1 MVKSGMK
8 TKIQYEIKVTN
19 GNLEFEKLPTNML
32 DDYLSVMVS
41 INIDNDFS
49 PWFKFTKVKNT
60 QEEINSKF
68 WFAVGII
75 FGQLVLYYNYKNL
88 KEINTTLQLTIENE

>member
-19 GNLEFEKLPTNML
+19 GNLEFEKLPTNIL
-32 DDYLSVMVS
+32 DKYLSITVS
-41 INIDNDFS
+41 RNIDNDFS
-49 PWFKFTKVKNT
+49 PWFKNLKVKNT

-75 FGQLVLYYNYKNL
+75 FGQLTKHYNYKNL
-88 KEINTTLQLTIENE
+88 KEINTILQLTIENE